1 MALRKKGKQ
10 TSVVPKGCDYQ
21 GRYPEAAEACTEVG
35 QEDDPYDSKTGV
47 FSFAIVFI
55 ILLIVGVLT
64 C

>member
-1 MALRKKGKQ
+1 MAFRKKGKQ

-21 GRYPEAAEACTEVG
+21 GRHPEAAEACTEIG
-35 QEDDPYDSKTGV
+35 QEDDPYDRQIGI
-47 FSFAIVFI
+47 FSVAIVFI